1 MYLIFFFFL
10 RFFPLFQEGMTME
23 NDIFVL
29 IFFIL
34 FMKILYICEL
44 IMKVFSLLRIS
55 LSEYR
60 M

>member
-29 IFFIL
+29 IFF
-34 FMKILYICEL
+34 YIIYENF
-44 IMKVFSLLRIS
+44 VYLRIDYES
-55 LSEYR
+55 LQFAKDFIIR
-60 M
+60 I